1 MSCRFARN
9 KTLPT
14 AFISSHLTFRSS
26 ERRGALVVLP
36 AGAIRHD
43 ISATTTRVV
52 EYVEDNAV
60 SWARYFAQ
68 THGRTTANGSPYV
81 VTGVDKTSVCSMLTF
96 PFRPP
101 TSMSARFQDG
111 LLQPMDLMTNT
122 DNQGAD
128 HSLSPVPNSQCIFM
142 RGIRIGLG
150 RTEWLENV
158 DERAEADTP
167 YTEFFFNAPR
177 LPFFKISI
185 WGKDEQTLYLNDKS
199 FFSMVF
205 LLFAAPAF
213 IYLPFY
219 PARVPS
225 I

>member
-1 MSCRFARN
+1 
-9 KTLPT
+9 
-14 AFISSHLTFRSS
+14 
-26 ERRGALVVLP
+26 VVLP

-52 EYVEDNAV
+52 DYVKNNAV
-60 SWARYFAQ
+60 NWARYFAQ
-68 THGRTTANGSPYV
+68 TRGRRTANGSPYV
-81 VTGVDKTSVCSMLTF
+81 ITGVDKTSVCSMLTF

-101 TSMSARFQDG
+101 TSRMSARFQDG
-111 LLQPMDLMTNT
+111 LLQPMELMTNT
-122 DNQGAD
+122 NNQGAD

-167 YTEFFFNAPR
+167 YTEFFFDAPR
-177 LPFFKISI
+177 LPFLKISV
-185 WGKDEQTLYLNDKS
+185 WGKDEQTPYLNDKS

-205 LLFAAPAF
+205 HFFAAPAF
-213 IYLPFY
+213 LYSRLCL
-219 PARVPS
+219 ARVPS